1 MIVVKLTMRTYDLN
15 QIYLNPYPLLIV
27 ENPAS
32 LLKPVL
38 FIVIGT
44 VPLHHISIKDLLK
57 SPKWSLRFRNHEP
70 QKLMCHLI

>member
-44 VPLHHISIKDLLK
+44 VPLHHISIKDLLNGVSGSGTMSLK
-57 SPKWSLRFRNHEP
+57 SL
-70 QKLMCHLI
+70 CAI